1 MQLIPVIDLL
11 RGEVVHARGGNRAA
25 YRPLAS
31 ALGGGSDPFAVVHAL
46 LALHPFRTL
55 YVADLDAIERR
66 GDNRAIVRALRRD
79 FPQLEL
85 WVDAGC
91 AGAADAVA
99 ARIDDRVR
107 PVVGS
112 ETLAS
117 VDALREAVRA
127 VPELVLSL
135 DFRGDA
141 LLGPAT
147 LLADPGLW
155 PERVIAMTLARVGA
169 DAGPDLE
176 RLQRLRALAPA
187 CRLYAAG
194 GVRGPADLEDLAAQG
209 TAGVLLA
216 TALHAG
222 RLPRETLARY
232 D

>member
-11 RGEVVHARGGNRAA
+11 RGEVVHARGGNRDA

-31 ALGGGSDPFAVVHAL
+31 PLGGGSDPPAVVRAL
-46 LALHPFRTL
+46 LALHPFRAL

-66 GDNRAIVRALRRD
+66 GDNRAIVRALRRE
-79 FPQLEL
+79 FPRLEL

-91 AGAADAVA
+91 ADADDVLA
-99 ARIDDRVR
+99 ARIDDYVR
-107 PVVGS
+107 PVLGS

-117 VDALREAVRA
+117 IDALREAARA
-127 VPELVLSL
+127 APGLVLSL
-135 DFRGDA
+135 DFKGDA
-141 LLGPAT
+141 LLGPAA

-155 PERVIAMTLARVGA
+155 PERVIAMTLARVGS

-176 RLQRLRALAPA
+176 RLQRLRALAPR

-194 GVRGPADLEDLAAQG
+194 GVRGPADLDALASLGA
-209 TAGVLLA
+209 AGVLLA

-222 RLPRETLARY
+222 RLPQETLARF